1 MVYPASRW
9 KKRKPIYEL
18 VAFKAAFDDVDKL
31 NVTGTALRSAAAL
44 GFGREEIVATIRALR
59 RQHFYGSSGDRV
71 GDFGGSKR
79 REHAGEDLEAE
90 IFLVFQSVGASLK
103 HADLVVEALDEA
115 ERNLVLR
122 FAVSGD
128 AVPVPIDHVGE
139 ALVGFEALPFQ
150 TGAPVVEES
159 ARPTLPI
166 VGRRPP
172 SGRRRY

>member
-1 MVYPASRW
+1 MVLPGGCT
-9 KKRKPIYEL
+9 
-18 VAFKAAFDDVDKL
+18 D
-31 NVTGTALRSAAAL
+31 TLRSSMKK
-44 GFGREEIVATIRALR
+44 
-59 RQHFYGSSGDRV
+59 GSSGDRV

-159 ARPTLPI
+159 ARPTLALVVP
-166 VGRRPP
+166 
-172 SGRRRY
+172 

>member
-1 MVYPASRW
+1 MGPWVGLLGTWYDTQLRQQPTHGHRAQNNLEFGPDDLRHHLARPQ
-9 KKRKPIYEL
+9 RK
-18 VAFKAAFDDVDKL
+18 FK
-31 NVTGTALRSAAAL
+31 L
-44 GFGREEIVATIRALR
+44 GS
-59 RQHFYGSSGDRV
+59 YGDRV

-159 ARPTLPI
+159 ARPTLALVVP
-166 VGRRPP
+166 
-172 SGRRRY
+172 